1 VSFNPQTAAA
11 AIVAALRPLG
21 DPERAAQEKRYLKS
35 ELDFL
40 GVPLPVIRR
49 VVVAAAAAGP
59 GQSDTAAAGPGQSGA
74 AGEHRDLGRDEVI
87 AWALALWHGGP
98 PRPKAQA
105 NPRPK
110 AQADQVLWEQRI
122 AAVELLSARVRDLTA
137 DDLDTVDAL
146 IRAGA
151 GWALVDPLAGDVVGK
166 IALAHPEAWRRID
179 AWAVDDDFWIRRAA
193 LLSLLQGIRA
203 GQPDLARFDR
213 YAEPMLDEKEF
224 FIRKSIG
231 WVLREI
237 AKKDPGYVVAWTE
250 RHLATMSG
258 VTFREAIRRLPP
270 DDAHRLTSKRSA
282 QGGSRRSP
290 STRP

>member
-1 VSFNPQTAAA
+1 VSFHPQMAAA

-21 DPERAAQEKRYLKS
+21 DPERAAREKRYLKS

-40 GVPLPVIRR
+40 GVPLPAIRR
-49 VVVAAAAAGP
+49 VVVAAVAAGP
-59 GQSDTAAAGPGQSGA
+59 GQSDTAR
-74 AGEHRDLGRDEVI
+74 EHRELGRDEVI

-98 PRPKAQA
+98 PRPQAQA
-105 NPRPK
+105 N
-110 AQADQVLWEQRI
+110 QMLWEQRI

-137 DDLDTVDAL
+137 DDLDTVATL

-179 AWAVDDDFWIRRAA
+179 AWAVDEDFWIRRAA

-213 YAEPMLDEKEF
+213 YAEPMIGEKEF
-224 FIRKSIG
+224 FIRKAIG

-237 AKKDPGYVVAWTE
+237 AKKDPGYVVTWTD

-270 DDAHRLTSKRSA
+270 DEANRLTAKRA
-282 QGGSRRSP
+282 ASR
-290 STRP
+290 